1 MSNVSIR
8 IGAIGCG
15 RIAQHYS
22 KILAS
27 GAVSGWEMVGVC
39 DPIQE
44 RAADL
49 AGHFKTRSFTDHEEM
64 LRQCRPELVLV
75 LSPSGLH
82 YTHTRIALTHGMH
95 VLTEKPVAMLP
106 SEASELHRLAREMKL
121 MCAVAFQNRFNPAI
135 QCVRRALETGR
146 FGNVVTGTV
155 RLRWCRKQSY
165 YEDGWHG
172 TWAQDGGVINQQALH
187 HVDILN
193 WLLGPV
199 DSVCAATG
207 NRVNRLEAEDTL
219 IAAVRF
225 KSGALGTIEATTGAS
240 EDLEASLSVVGSKGL
255 AVIGGIALN
264 KVETWRFAEPQPEDV
279 DVPVKFSQDVP
290 NGFGWSHGPL
300 LQQVLD
306 TIAQGSVDPPVS
318 AEDAM
323 RTTELVHALYR
334 SEEERG
340 WVSLA
345 TKPISERLGRIQHKQ

>member
-1 MSNVSIR
+1 
-8 IGAIGCG
+8 
-15 RIAQHYS
+15 
-22 KILAS
+22 
-27 GAVSGWEMVGVC
+27 
-39 DPIQE
+39 
-44 RAADL
+44 
-49 AGHFKTRSFTDHEEM
+49 
-64 LRQCRPELVLV
+64 
-75 LSPSGLH
+75 
-82 YTHTRIALTHGMH
+82 
-95 VLTEKPVAMLP
+95 MLP